1 VGDGLRTLMRIAR
14 GHVDEDWIGQFLPLE
29 DAAVT
34 REVVATKR
42 PTIVGSLRDPRL
54 TAKVHE
60 INEDFAVKSWATLPL
75 IVKDRVIGTVELVES
90 GAERLFTQGE
100 LDTAAAICH
109 AAAMAIQNAQLYD
122 EIKQMHL
129 GNLKALSSALNAKD
143 YYTLG
148 HAARVAAYTVMLGRR
163 LGWEEDLL
171 TSLEEAAYLHDIGK
185 ISISDRVLL
194 KPGRLNPEEWQQ
206 MRLHPV
212 FSADIIRPLFP
223 DALVEGVRHHH
234 EHYDGNGYPDGLAG
248 DSIPLLARA
257 MAVVDAYDA
266 MSCRRPYKAAL
277 TYPGCLAELRR
288 CRGTQF
294 EPGMVDAFLEV
305 LEELARGHA
314 RAEDIAAQAAARI
327 PGDKHL
333 ALRSREDEDTPEY
346 REIREILREVRDAN
360 PPTRFLTTH
369 AEIDKKFVIGVDPE
383 EQESE
388 RSHVGDEIF
397 ADDELPQVLAGRR
410 PEVNTLF
417 ADDFGVWV
425 TGLAPVRDATGR
437 IVAAV
442 AADLPALSPAE
453 SEALRGG
460 GRQTFAAML
469 QTATVRLG
477 RAEIDAITDGLT
489 GLYNHRYLHERLSEE
504 LHRAR
509 ELGQPL
515 TALFCDLDHFKLYN
529 DANGHSAGD
538 AVLREVAQ
546 LIEQSVRNIDIAARY
561 GGEEFVVLLV
571 ETGRKAAL
579 VVAER
584 IRERIRAAGFSANGT
599 LLTVSIGI
607 AGYPEDAERREALL
621 DKADWA
627 MYLAKRRG
635 RDQVATFA
643 EG

>member
-1 VGDGLRTLMRIAR
+1 
-14 GHVDEDWIGQFLPLE
+14 
-29 DAAVT
+29 
-34 REVVATKR
+34 
-42 PTIVGSLRDPRL
+42 
-54 TAKVHE
+54 
-60 INEDFAVKSWATLPL
+60 
-75 IVKDRVIGTVELVES
+75 
-90 GAERLFTQGE
+90 
-100 LDTAAAICH
+100 
-109 AAAMAIQNAQLYD
+109 
-122 EIKQMHL
+122 MHL

-194 KPGRLNPEEWQQ
+194 KPGRLNPHEWQQ

-223 DALVEGVRHHH
+223 EALVEGVRHHH

-248 DSIPLLARA
+248 DDIPLLARA

-277 TYPGCLAELRR
+277 TYPECLAELQR

-294 EPGMVDAFLEV
+294 DPDMVDAFLEV
-305 LEELARGHA
+305 LEELARA
-314 RAEDIAAQAAARI
+314 RAGRRTSPPRRRPGSRATSTLLCAAARTRTR
-327 PGDKHL
+327 PSTG
-333 ALRSREDEDTPEY
+333 RSARSC
-346 REIREILREVRDAN
+346 VRCAT
-360 PPTRFLTTH
+360 PTRPRGSSPRTR
-369 AEIDKKFVIGVDPE
+369 
-383 EQESE
+383 
-388 RSHVGDEIF
+388 RSTRSSSSAWTRRNRRASARIFGDEIF
-397 ADDELPQVLAGRR
+397 ADDELPEVLAGRR

-417 ADDFGVWV
+417 ADEFGVWV
-425 TGLAPVRDATGR
+425 TGLAPIRDASGR

-442 AADLPALSPAE
+442 AADLPALSRAE
-453 SEALRGG
+453 SEALRGDEPPD
-460 GRQTFAAML
+460 
-469 QTATVRLG
+469 VRLDAADG
-477 RAEIDAITDGLT
+477 RRAPQHAPRSTPSPTRLT

-509 ELGQPL
+509 ELGRPL
-515 TALFCDLDHFKLYN
+515 TALFCDLDHFKDYN

-538 AVLREVAQ
+538 AVLREVAH
-546 LIEQSVRNIDIAARY
+546 LIEQSVRNVDIAARY

-571 ETGRKAAL
+571 ETGREAAL
-579 VVAER
+579 AVAER
-584 IRERIRAAGFSANGT
+584 IRERIRAAGFTAHGT
-599 LLTVSIGI
+599 PLTVSIGI
-607 AGYPEDAERREALL
+607 AGYPEDAERREELL

-635 RDQVATFA
+635 RDQVATFVQS
-643 EG
+643 

>member
-1 VGDGLRTLMRIAR
+1 MRAMVLIALPSGADLLGALVLVSRSDDAFAGADVRLLDRVGTQLAL
-14 GHVDEDWIGQFLPLE
+14 
-29 DAAVT
+29 
-34 REVVATKR
+34 
-42 PTIVGSLRDPRL
+42 
-54 TAKVHE
+54 
-60 INEDFAVKSWATLPL
+60 AVK
-75 IVKDRVIGTVELVES
+75 
-90 GAERLFTQGE
+90 
-100 LDTAAAICH
+100 
-109 AAAMAIQNAQLYD
+109 NAHLYE
-122 EIKQMHL
+122 EIKQMHM

-163 LGWEEDLL
+163 LGWDENVL

-194 KPGRLNPEEWQQ
+194 KPGRLNPQEWQQ

-223 DALVEGVRHHH
+223 AALVAGVRHHH
-234 EHYDGNGYPDGLAG
+234 EHYDGTGYPDGLAG
-248 DSIPLLARA
+248 DDIPLLARA

-277 TYPGCLAELRR
+277 TYPKCLAELRR
-288 CRGTQF
+288 CSGTQF
-294 EPGMVDAFLEV
+294 EPLMVDAFLEV
-305 LEELARGHA
+305 LEELERWRA
-314 RAEDIAAQAAARI
+314 RAADIAAQAASRI

-333 ALRSREDEDTPEY
+333 TLRSREDEDTPEY

-360 PPTRFLTTH
+360 PPTQFLTTH
-369 AEIDKKFVIGVDPE
+369 AEIDKKFVIGVDAE

-397 ADDELPQVLAGRR
+397 VDDELPQVLAGRR
-410 PEVNTLF
+410 AQVNTLF
-417 ADDFGVWV
+417 ADEFGVWV
-425 TGLAPVRDATGR
+425 TGLAPIRDAQGR

-442 AADLPALSPAE
+442 AADLPALNRTE
-453 SEALRGG
+453 NETRRGED

-469 QTATVRLG
+469 RTAAVRLS
-477 RAEIDAITDGLT
+477 RAEIEAITDGLT
-489 GLYNHRYLHERLSEE
+489 GLYNHRYLQERLNEE

-509 ELGQPL
+509 KLGQPL
-515 TALFCDLDHFKLYN
+515 TALFCDLDHFKGYN

-538 AVLREVAQ
+538 AVLREVAH

-571 ETGRKAAL
+571 ETGREAAL
-579 VVAER
+579 EVAER
-584 IRERIRAAGFSANGT
+584 IRERIRAAGFSAHGT
-599 LLTVSIGI
+599 PLTVSIGL
-607 AGYPEDAERREALL
+607 AGYPEDTEHREELL